1 MALPQLKTATYLT
14 KIPSTGKEVE
24 FRPYTVKEEKVLM
37 IAMESKDQKQTF
49 RALKS
54 VIKDCVQSDINL
66 DKLTLFDFEYM
77 FLQLRAK
84 SVGELVDLKMKCQ
97 HDEECRGVTP
107 VEIDLDEITVSEMP
121 ETNVIHLDDKI
132 GVTFNFPS
140 LSIAEKYQEADMEK
154 VTNVFDMI
162 VDCTESIFDEEEVY
176 DCKNESRENI
186 NKFYESLSST
196 QFSKVS
202 EFFSKMPTVEH
213 TIDYK
218 CVQCKEEQKV
228 ELKGLQ
234 SFFT

>member
-1 MALPQLKTATYLT
+1 MVLPLMKTATYLMT
-14 KIPSTGKEVE
+14 VPSTGKEVE

-54 VIKDCVQSDINL
+54 VIKDCVQENIDINR
-66 DKLTLFDFEYM
+66 LTLFDFEYM

-84 SVGELVDLKMKCQ
+84 SVGEVVDLNLKCQ
-97 HDEECRGVTP
+97 AEECGGVVP
-107 VEIDLDEITVSEMP
+107 VSVDLDSITVSEMP
-121 ETNVIHLDDKI
+121 ESNVVKLDDKI

-140 LSIAEKYQEADMEK
+140 LDIAERYQEADMEK
-154 VTNVFDMI
+154 VSSVFDMI

-176 DCKNESRENI
+176 DCKNETRENI
-186 NKFYESLSST
+186 INFYESLSSP
-196 QFSKVS
+196 QFAKVS
-202 EFFSKMPTVEH
+202 EFFQTIPTVEKD
-213 TIDYK
+213 IEYK
-218 CVQCKEEQKV
+218 CPKCGHENQV

>member
-1 MALPQLKTATYLT
+1 MVLPLMKTATYLMT
-14 KIPSTGKEVE
+14 VPSTGKEVE

-54 VIKDCVQSDINL
+54 VIKDCVQENIDINR
-66 DKLTLFDFEYM
+66 LTLFDFEYM

-84 SVGELVDLKMKCQ
+84 SVGEVVDLNLKCQ
-97 HDEECRGVTP
+97 AEECGGVVP
-107 VEIDLDEITVSEMP
+107 VSVDLDSITVSEMP
-121 ETNVIHLDDKI
+121 ESNVVKLDDKI

-140 LSIAEKYQEADMEK
+140 LDIAERYQEADMEK
-154 VTNVFDMI
+154 VSSVFDMI

-176 DCKNESRENI
+176 DCKNETRENI
-186 NKFYESLSST
+186 INFYESLSSP
-196 QFSKVS
+196 QFAKVS
-202 EFFSKMPTVEH
+202 EFFQAIPTVEKD
-213 TIDYK
+213 IEYK
-218 CVQCKEEQKV
+218 CSKCGHENQV

>member
-1 MALPQLKTATYLT
+1 MVLPLMKTATYLMT
-14 KIPSTGKEVE
+14 VPSTGKEVE

-54 VIKDCVQSDINL
+54 VIKDCVQENIDMN
-66 DKLTLFDFEYM
+66 KLTLFDFEYM

-84 SVGELVDLKMKCQ
+84 SVGEVVDLNLKCQ
-97 HDEECRGVTP
+97 AEECGGVVP
-107 VEIDLDEITVSEMP
+107 VSVDLDSITVSEMP
-121 ETNVIHLDDKI
+121 ESNVVKLDDKI

-140 LSIAEKYQEADMEK
+140 LDIAERYQEADMEK
-154 VTNVFDMI
+154 VSSVFDMI

-176 DCKNESRENI
+176 DCKNETRENI
-186 NKFYESLSST
+186 INFYESLSSP
-196 QFSKVS
+196 QFAKVS
-202 EFFSKMPTVEH
+202 EFFQAIPTVEKD
-213 TIDYK
+213 IEYK
-218 CVQCKEEQKV
+218 CPKCGHENKV

>member
-1 MALPQLKTATYLT
+1 MVLPLMKTATYLMT
-14 KIPSTGKEVE
+14 VPSTGKEVE

-54 VIKDCVQSDINL
+54 VIKDCVQENIDMN
-66 DKLTLFDFEYM
+66 KLTLFDFEYM

-84 SVGELVDLKMKCQ
+84 SVGEVVDLNLKCQ
-97 HDEECRGVTP
+97 AEECGGVVP
-107 VEIDLDEITVSEMP
+107 VSVDLDSITVSEMP
-121 ETNVIHLDDKI
+121 ESNVVKLDDKI

-140 LSIAEKYQEADMEK
+140 LDIAERYQEADMEK
-154 VTNVFDMI
+154 VSSVFDMI

-176 DCKNESRENI
+176 DCKNETRENI
-186 NKFYESLSST
+186 INFYESLSSP
-196 QFSKVS
+196 QFAKVS
-202 EFFSKMPTVEH
+202 EFFQAIPTVEKD
-213 TIDYK
+213 IEYK
-218 CVQCKEEQKV
+218 CTKCGHENQV

>member
-1 MALPQLKTATYLT
+1 MALPQMKTATYLMT
-14 KIPSTGKEVE
+14 IPSTGKEVE

-54 VIKDCVQSDINL
+54 VIKDCVQSDFNL

-97 HDEECRGVTP
+97 CDKECRGVTP
-107 VEIDLDEITVSEMP
+107 VQVDLDAITVSEMP

-176 DCKNESRENI
+176 DCKNEPRENV

-202 EFFSKMPTVEH
+202 ESTLENFNFSFL
-213 TIDYK
+213 DS
-218 CVQCKEEQKV
+218 
-228 ELKGLQ
+228 
-234 SFFT
+234 SF

>member
-1 MALPQLKTATYLT
+1 MVLPLMKTATYLMT
-14 KIPSTGKEVE
+14 VPSTGKEVE

-54 VIKDCVQSDINL
+54 VIKDCVQENIDINR
-66 DKLTLFDFEYM
+66 LTLFDFEYM

-84 SVGELVDLKMKCQ
+84 SVGEVVDLNLKCQ
-97 HDEECRGVTP
+97 AEECGGVVP
-107 VEIDLDEITVSEMP
+107 VSVDLDSITVSEMP
-121 ETNVIHLDDKI
+121 ESNVVKLDDKI

-140 LSIAEKYQEADMEK
+140 LDIAERYQEADMEK
-154 VTNVFDMI
+154 VSSVFDMI

-176 DCKNESRENI
+176 DCKNETRENI
-186 NKFYESLSST
+186 INFHESLSSP
-196 QFSKVS
+196 QFAKVS
-202 EFFSKMPTVEH
+202 EFFQTIPTVEKD
-213 TIDYK
+213 IEYK
-218 CVQCKEEQKV
+218 CPKCGHENQV